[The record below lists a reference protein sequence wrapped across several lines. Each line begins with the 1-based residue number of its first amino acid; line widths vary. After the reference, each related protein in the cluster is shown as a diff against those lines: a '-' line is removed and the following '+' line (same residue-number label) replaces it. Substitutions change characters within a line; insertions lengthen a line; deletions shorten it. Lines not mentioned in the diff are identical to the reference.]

1 MCYSGAE
8 SEAATDD
15 DADTSDDGDAVVG
28 AAVALLVFAG
38 IGYVIWKRRA
48 GNTTH
53 TDAVYGESQQQSQYG
68 EQSQYGVSNA
78 SEYGKSQKQSEYGG
92 SMTSRQSDVSRNSQ
106 GSYMSTA

>member
-1 MCYSGAE
+1 MCHPGAE

-15 DADTSDDGDAVVG
+15 DDDNSITIIAGVG

-48 GNTTH
+48 GNTTN
-53 TDAVYGESQQQSQYG
+53 TDAVYGESQQSQYG
-68 EQSQYGVSNA
+68 DQSQYGVSTA
-78 SEYGKSQKQSEYGG
+78 SEYGKSQQQSEYGG